1 MQVRSVG
8 VVVRAGVCILCVCD
22 NEECERGVGTG
33 VNGTM
38 LSETLKIVALT
49 DTVVMS
55 FRLRKKTINL
65 CERDSE

>member
-1 MQVRSVG
+1 MVRE
-8 VVVRAGVCILCVCD
+8 GVCILCVCD
-22 NEECERGVGTG
+22 NEEWERGVGTG

-38 LSETLKIVALT
+38 LLETLKIVTLT

-65 CERDSE
+65 CECDSE